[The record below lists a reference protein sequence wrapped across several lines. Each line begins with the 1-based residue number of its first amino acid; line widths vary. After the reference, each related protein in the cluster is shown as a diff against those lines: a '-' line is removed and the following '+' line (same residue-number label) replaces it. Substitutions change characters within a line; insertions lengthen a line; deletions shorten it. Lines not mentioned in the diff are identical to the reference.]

1 MSSTFRRPPIA
12 LRLMAGAALAAV
24 LAAPALAQDHEGTE
38 DTEVEELVVVA
49 GSRTLPGSVIG
60 DITPELSISPRE
72 IRAYGAAS
80 VTELLDALS
89 PQLTSGQG
97 SGGRPVVLIN
107 GGRVTGFAEIRDL
120 PTEAIARVDILP
132 EEVSLKYGYPAEQK
146 VVNFVLRQRFKA
158 TLAEAAASTPT
169 QDGGGQS
176 AMGHGSVLNILRG
189 QRLML
194 DARLTDTRPIYE
206 GDRDIVGGEGDLR
219 TLTSDTTALSL
230 NGVYARPLGEGV
242 NGTIN
247 AGLDFTDSQG
257 RLGLSPFSDEALLRR
272 SETTEGRIAAA
283 AAGAYAGWQWSYTG
297 ELNQNVAKSSTDR
310 EFSGLPYTDR
320 TKSTTTTAQS
330 DIVLNRALWELP
342 TGRVSTTLT
351 ARVSAT
357 QFESEADRLGVE
369 TSNSLDRN
377 IGQLQA
383 NFDVPLLRADEGLGE
398 HLGKLSANVNL
409 GYQNLSDFGDL
420 QTVGGGLNWTPIK
433 PLRVLAS
440 FTRSDQAPSM
450 NQLGDPLT
458 STPGVRV
465 FDFTTGQTVEVTRLS
480 GGLPTL
486 DASQRDTFKLGV
498 SYKPWDKVN
507 LNFQAN
513 YVSTRTDDA
522 IAAFPSASTQVES
535 AFPDRFVR
543 NAAGELTLIDARPV
557 NFARQSRDE
566 LRYGFTYS
574 RPVGPQPTPEQLAA
588 MRQRFQAAQAGQ
600 GQQRQGGQQAEG
612 QQGQGQQ
619 GQSQQGQGQRRQGE
633 GPPDG
638 PPPGEGPPPG
648 GGMGGGS
655 GMGGPG
661 GGFGGPGGG
670 GRGGGGG
677 GRIGGFGPGGPR
689 SGVFQVGLYHTVAF
703 RDEVEIRPGVP
714 TLDLLDGGALGSG
727 GGSPRHQVDL
737 QANYTRGGLGV
748 AANAKWQSATRVAGL
763 TAAED
768 LDFSDLTTVNLR
780 LFADLGMQPIARQQK
795 WLRGMRATLSVDNL
809 FDERQDVTTPQ
820 GTTPISYQPDLL
832 DPVGRTVKFTV
843 RKLFF

>member
-1 MSSTFRRPPIA
+1 MSSSFRAARSPGFA
-12 LRLMAGAALAAV
+12 LRLLAGAALAAV
-24 LAAPALAQDHEGTE
+24 MAGPAFAQDLE

-49 GSRTLPGSVIG
+49 GARTLPGAVIG

-72 IRAYGAAS
+72 IRAYGAANVS
-80 VTELLDALS
+80 ELLEALA
-89 PQLTSGQG
+89 PQTASGQG
-97 SGGRPVVLIN
+97 SGRPVVLIN
-107 GGRVTGFAEIRDL
+107 GGRVTGWAEIRDL
-120 PTEAIARVDILP
+120 PTEAIVRVDILP

-158 TLAEAAASTPT
+158 TLAEAAGSTPT

-176 AMGHGSVLNILRG
+176 VMGHGSVLNILRG

-194 DARLTDTRPIYE
+194 DARVTDTSPILE
-206 GDRDIVGGEGDLR
+206 SDRDIEGGAGDLR
-219 TLTSDTTALSL
+219 SLTSDTTSLSL

-247 AGLDFTDSQG
+247 AGLDFTDSEG
-257 RLGLSPFSDEALLRR
+257 RLGLSPFSTEALLRR
-272 SETTEGRIAAA
+272 SESTDGRLAAA
-283 AAGAYAGWQWSYTG
+283 AAGAYAGWQWSSTG
-297 ELNQNVAKSSTDR
+297 ELTRNVSKSSTDR
-310 EFSGLPYTDR
+310 DFNGVPYTDR
-320 TKSTTTTAQS
+320 TKSTTTTAQA
-330 DIVLNRALWELP
+330 DMVVNRSFWKLP
-342 TGRVSTTLT
+342 AGQISSTLT

-357 QFESEADRLGVE
+357 EFESEADRLAVFS
-369 TSNSLDRN
+369 SNTLDRN

-383 NFDVPLLRADEGLGE
+383 NFDVPLTRSGEGFGE
-398 HLGKLSANVNL
+398 HIGKLSANVNL

-420 QTVGGGLNWTPIK
+420 ETLGGGLNWTPIK

-440 FTRSDQAPSM
+440 FTRTDQAPSM

-465 FDFTTGQTVEVTRLS
+465 FDFTTGQSVEVTRLS

-498 SYKPWDKVN
+498 SYKPWDKIN

-522 IAAFPSASTQVES
+522 IAAFPSASTQVED
-535 AFPDRFVR
+535 AFPERFVR
-543 NAAGELTLIDARPV
+543 DANGDLLVIDARPV

-574 RPVGPQPTPEQLAA
+574 RPVGPQPTPEQIAA
-588 MRQRFQAAQAGQ
+588 MRERARAAQAGQ
-600 GQQRQGGQQAEG
+600 QGQQA
-612 QQGQGQQ
+612 QQGQQQ
-619 GQSQQGQGQRRQGE
+619 RAQGE
-633 GPPDG
+633 GERPP
-638 PPPGEGPPPG
+638 EGPPPG
-648 GGMGGGS
+648 DGPPPPGMGGRS
-655 GMGGPG
+655 MGGPG
-661 GGFGGPGGG
+661 GGFGGAGGPGGG
-670 GRGGGGG
+670 PRMGGFGGGG
-677 GRIGGFGPGGPR
+677 PR
-689 SGVFQVGLYHTVAF
+689 GGVFQVGVYHTVAF
-703 RDEVEIRPGVP
+703 RDDVLIRPGVP
-714 TLDLLDGGALGSG
+714 ELDLLDGGALGSG
-727 GGSPRHQVDL
+727 GGSPRHQVDV
-737 QANYTRGGLGV
+737 QGNYTRGGLGV
-748 AANAKWQSATRVAGL
+748 AMNAKWQSSTRVAGIT
-763 TAAED
+763 TADD
-768 LDFSDLTTVNLR
+768 LEFSDLTTVNLR

-809 FDERQDVTTPQ
+809 FDQRQDVTTPQ

>member
-1 MSSTFRRPPIA
+1 MHLVSSSLFPRRISA
-12 LRLMAGAALAAV
+12 RLLCGVAAASLCAGG
-24 LAAPALAQDHEGTE
+24 ALAQTDEHDQE
-38 DTEVEELVVVA
+38 TEVEELVVVA
-49 GSRTLPGSVIG
+49 GQRTLPGAVIG

-107 GGRVTGFAEIRDL
+107 GGRITGFAEIRDL

-132 EEVSLKYGYPAEQK
+132 EEVSLKYGYPADQK

-158 TLAEAAASTPT
+158 TLAEASGSTPT

-176 AMGHGSVLNILRG
+176 VMGHGSVLNILRG

-194 DARLTDTRPIYE
+194 DARVTDTKPIYE
-206 GDRDIVGGEGDLR
+206 GDRDIIGGEGDLR
-219 TLTSDTTALSL
+219 TLSSDTTALSL

-257 RLGLSPFSDEALLRR
+257 KLGLSPFSDDALLRR
-272 SETTEGRIAAA
+272 SETTSGRIAAA
-283 AAGAYAGWQWSYTG
+283 AAGAYAGWQWSTTG
-297 ELNQNVAKSSTDR
+297 GLTQDIAKSSTDR
-310 EFSGLPYTDR
+310 DFSGVPYTDR
-320 TKSTTTTAQS
+320 TKSTTTTAQT
-330 DIVLNRALWELP
+330 DLVLNRALWELP
-342 TGRVSTTLT
+342 AGQVSTTLT

-357 QFESEADRLGVE
+357 QFESEADRLGVT
-369 TSNSLDRN
+369 TSNTLDRN

-383 NFDVPLLRADEGLGE
+383 NFDVPLIRDGEGLGE

-440 FTRSDQAPSM
+440 FTRTDQAPTM

-465 FDFTTGQTVEVTRLS
+465 FDFRTGQTVEVTRVS
-480 GGLPTL
+480 GGLSTL
-486 DASQRDTFKLGV
+486 DSSQRDTLKLGV

-522 IAAFPSASTQVES
+522 VAAFPSASTQIED

-557 NFARQSRDE
+557 NFAKQSRDE

-574 RPVGPQPTPEQLAA
+574 RPVGPQPTPEQQAA
-588 MRQRFQAAQAGQ
+588 MRQRFQTAQAER
-600 GQQRQGGQQAEG
+600 QRAEG
-612 QQGQGQQ
+612 QQGQREGQGEQGQGQQ
-619 GQSQQGQGQRRQGE
+619 GQRQQGGGQQRQGE

-638 PPPGEGPPPG
+638 PPPGDGPPR
-648 GGMGGGS
+648 GGMGGD
-655 GMGGPG
+655 GPRMG

-670 GRGGGGG
+670 G
-677 GRIGGFGPGGPR
+677 GRVGGFGPGGPR
-689 SGVFQVGLYHTVAF
+689 NGVFQVGLYHTVAF
-703 RDEVEIRPGVP
+703 KDEVEIRPGVP

-748 AANAKWQSATRVAGL
+748 AANAKWQSATKVTGL

-768 LDFSDLTTVNLR
+768 LEFSDLTTVNLR
-780 LFADLGMQPIARQQK
+780 LFADLGMQPIAREHR

-809 FDERQDVTTPQ
+809 FDERQDVKTPQ
-820 GTTPISYQPDLL
+820 GITPISYQPDLL